1 MLTNYINQ
9 SNEIIYARH
18 LKDESIPFIWG
29 NYLELIWQ
37 LDGTITSESS
47 SGEINIPEKSLY
59 LTNPY
64 TAHSI
69 QAAKGEAIIF
79 YINYDRLSPELIEK
93 LPSRFYCAADDS
105 QPACKRIKMI
115 LAKYLS
121 TDTSTLRYYDLFC
134 ESVVTELL
142 FELAANYA
150 SYDSER
156 SIVPSSVI
164 GRLESILKFIAE
176 HSQERLSLQNIAD
189 NFFISPQYI
198 SRIFRELLGMSYF
211 EYITDIRLNQTI
223 PLLSNSLLSLE
234 KIAYSSGFAN
244 SRAYADAFRRKY
256 QILPSDYR
264 KQYRH
269 KENQKSQLRSADF
282 DQTEIFP
289 LLTEAI
295 KEALGENPQNASV
308 STGIMTQS
316 LIQSVDVAAKG
327 SLLSK
332 GFQKIISV
340 NLAKELIFSSTQK
353 LLIEAQREIG
363 FDFVNFHGLL
373 DDSMKVYVQE
383 QSGRVSLNFS
393 FIDIVFDF
401 LLTLNLKPVV
411 ELSYMPKAMAAANAA
426 SSWGTASFFG
436 MPKNMRDWNYM
447 IKELVVHLRN
457 RYGEKTLKDW
467 PFSVWSQ
474 PDNLKS
480 PFGFENSTDFFELF
494 HNSFQTIKSIDPDIQ
509 IGTPS
514 LMAET
519 LVNSSWFADY
529 YEFCKMNQ
537 CIPDFINLNLY
548 SIRVDRKT
556 KKLLGTSAFRLTDNP
571 EAIKNTLTNITKW
584 NAGNHWN
591 FKKYNIM
598 SWNYYLGWDLL
609 ADTMYRA
616 VYLVKNVVDNYP
628 GKFDFA
634 MWTLSDFSD
643 ENIIPE
649 ETFHGGMGLFTKN
662 EIRKP
667 VFYAYKLL
675 NKLGTVFVDKG
686 DGFMITKSESGI
698 QILLYHYQH
707 YSRDYIDMRFQNRF
721 VANRYEAFDFNK
733 ALNIHLTIKNLDA
746 REYLLT
752 ETILNRKHGSSYD
765 NWIESG
771 GMPLGTPEEVNYIK
785 SISIPFI
792 HKETLAVMD
801 GNYHLRRELEPLE
814 IRLIELT
821 QR

>member
-1 MLTNYINQ
+1 MLTNYLNR
-9 SNEIIYARH
+9 SSEIIFTRH
-18 LKDESIPFIWG
+18 LKNEAIPFIWG
-29 NYLELIWQ
+29 NYLELIWH
-37 LDGTITSESS
+37 LAGTITSESS
-47 SGEINIPEKSLY
+47 KGEINIPEKSLC

-69 QAAKGEAIIF
+69 NAAEGEAIVF
-79 YINYDRLSPELIEK
+79 YINFDRLSQELIEK
-93 LPSRFYCAADDS
+93 LPPRFYGAVDDS

-115 LAKYLS
+115 LSKFLS
-121 TDTSTLRYYDLFC
+121 TDISTFRHYDLFC
-134 ESVVTELL
+134 ESIVTSLL
-142 FELAANYA
+142 FELSASYA
-150 SYDSER
+150 SYDTER

-164 GRLESILKFIAE
+164 GRLESILKFITE
-176 HSQERLSLQNIAD
+176 HHQERLSLQNIAD

-211 EYITDIRLNQTI
+211 EYITDIRLNHTV
-223 PLLSNSLLSLE
+223 PLLLNSSLSLE
-234 KIAYSSGFAN
+234 RIADSGGFAS

-256 QILPSDYR
+256 QMLPSEYR
-264 KQYRH
+264 KQYQH
-269 KENQKSQLRSADF
+269 DEKQNSQMLSDDL
-282 DQTEIFP
+282 DQNKPFP

-295 KEALGENPQNASV
+295 KEALGENLQNTMV
-308 STGIMTQS
+308 SAGIMTQS
-316 LIQSVDVAAKG
+316 LIQSVDIAAK
-327 SLLSK
+327 STLLSK
-332 GFQKIISV
+332 GFQKIVSV

-353 LLIEAQREIG
+353 LLSEAQREIG

-383 QSGRVSLNFS
+383 QSGRISLNFS
-393 FIDIVFDF
+393 FIDIVFDY
-401 LLTLNLKPVV
+401 LLTLKLKPIV
-411 ELSYMPKAMAAANAA
+411 ELSYMPKAMAASTVSN
-426 SSWGTASFFG
+426 WGTASFFG
-436 MPKNMRDWNYM
+436 MPKSMRDWNYM

-457 RYGEKTLKDW
+457 RYGEKAVKDW

-480 PFGFENSTDFFELF
+480 PYGFENRTDFFELF
-494 HNSFQTIKSIDPDIQ
+494 HNSFQTIKGVDPEIQ
-509 IGTPS
+509 VGTPA

-529 YEFCKMNQ
+529 YAFCKANQ

-548 SIRVDRKT
+548 SIRVDRKA

-584 NAGNHWN
+584 NASNHWN

-628 GKFDFA
+628 GKFNFA
-634 MWTLSDFSD
+634 IWTLSDFSD
-643 ENIIPE
+643 ENITPE

-675 NKLGTVFVDKG
+675 NKLGTTFIDKG
-686 DGFMITKSESGI
+686 DGFIITRSDNGI
-698 QILLYHYQH
+698 QILLYYYQH
-707 YSRDYIDMRFQNRF
+707 YSKDYIDMRFQNRF
-721 VANRYEAFDFNK
+721 TINRYDAFDFNR
-733 ALNIHLTIKNLDA
+733 ALNVHLTIKNLDA

-752 ETILNRKHGSSYD
+752 ETILNRKHGSSFD

-785 SISIPFI
+785 TISIPFI
-792 HKETLAVMD
+792 HKETLSVAD
-801 GNYHLRRELEPLE
+801 GNYHLRRDLEPLE